1 MHDSLARLPAV
12 GAELADTAARIQA
25 MWESGRVCPHT
36 GRGLQNRALEAGHLA
51 ASGHVSADDARRIA
65 LEAEN
70 VAVAF
75 GPLRRAS

>member
-1 MHDSLARLPAV
+1 MQDSLARIPAV
-12 GAELADTAARIQA
+12 GDDLAATAARIQA

-36 GRGLQNRALEAGHLA
+36 GRGLRNRVLEAGCLA
-51 ASGHVSADDARRIA
+51 AAGHVSANDARRVA

-70 VAVAF
+70 VATAF